1 MDWESVTLSDLSVAI
16 SEVEWRLRPMGEF
29 MPLSQT
35 MWSVPSMA
43 SLKDT
48 AARMKAN
55 VYFYRSNYA
64 ITAALA
70 LLLTLLRNLLG
81 LLAIALVLI
90 ALSLTHDSAALAVNE
105 WLLKLIKRVH
115 KPTAMRLR
123 GMVASLGSQQQG
135 LDGLGVKRRPRI
147 QKMKI
152 LWVPRP
158 IAVALILMIGLWGC
172 RRTSAF
178 LSIAYAILFGLGL
191 PLVHSLLRK
200 ANFKVKIANAR
211 EEFKAV
217 WRGYQSGLTG
227 PGQSGGPSFTTTK
240 ADYTQ

>member
-1 MDWESVTLSDLSVAI
+1 MDWESVTLSDLASAI
-16 SEVEWRLRPMGEF
+16 SEVEWRLRSMGEF

-35 MWSVPSMA
+35 MWSLPSMA

-48 AARMKAN
+48 AARVKAN

-81 LLAIALVLI
+81 LLAIALVLL
-90 ALSLTHDSAALAVNE
+90 ALSLTHDSAALAINE

-115 KPTAMRLR
+115 KPTAMKLR
-123 GMVASLGSQQQG
+123 GLVASLGSQQG
-135 LDGLGVKRRPRI
+135 LDGLGVKRRLRI

-158 IAVALILMIGLWGC
+158 IAVALILVIGLWGC
-172 RRTSAF
+172 RRTAAF

-217 WRGYQSGLTG
+217 WRGYQSGLMG
-227 PGQSGGPSFTTTK
+227 PGLSGGLTTK
-240 ADYTQ
+240 TDYTQ